1 MIRNVTLGEEIVV
14 ATKNKVGLLA
24 DMALIA
30 VNNAINIEAVLG
42 YEAGNTAK
50 ILMITNANLK
60 IITELKKKRYK
71 SIKETEVILV
81 DLENRPGALKLVT
94 MELKNNH
101 IDIKY
106 IYVTSPSS
114 GASAKMVLQ
123 TSDNE
128 KAMSLLAGYITDRP
142 A

>member
-1 MIRNVTLGEEIVV
+1 MIKSVTLGEEIVV

-24 DMALIA
+24 DMSLIA
-30 VNNAINIEAVLG
+30 VNHAINIEAVLG

-50 ILMITNANLK
+50 ILMITSANLK
-60 IITELKKKRYK
+60 IITELKKKKYRF
-71 SIKETEVILV
+71 IRETEVILV

-94 MELKNNH
+94 MELKTHH

-106 IYVTSPSS
+106 IYVTAPSS
-114 GASAKMVLQ
+114 GSSSKMVLQ

-128 KAMSLLAGYITDRP
+128 KAMSLLVSYITP
-142 A
+142 T